1 MPKHAIVFVAIT
13 VLLDTIGFGL
23 ILPVQPALLVE
34 LTGESVSR
42 VATYGGWLA
51 FVYAVMQFIFAP
63 VLGNLSDRF
72 GRRPVLLL
80 AIGSLGVDYLIMGFA
95 PTLGWLFV
103 GRTLAGIAGASFTPA
118 YAYVADISPP
128 EKRAQSFGILG
139 AMFGTGFIVG
149 PALGGFL
156 GGLGTRAPFFAAA
169 ALSLANVTYGLFV
182 LPESLPADRRRSFH
196 WRRANP
202 LGMLAQMRRH
212 PVVLG
217 LLGALF
223 LWMVG
228 HQVMPATW
236 AFYTKFRFGW
246 SEATIGASLALTG
259 VIVIVSQ
266 ATLLRFVVPRLGERR
281 GALMAIAI
289 AGVGYVGYATAT
301 AGWMMFAWLS
311 TWFFGA
317 LMMPTTNAL
326 MSHRVAPD
334 AQGELQGAV
343 ASLYSLSSIIGPPLM
358 TQLFSRFSAPDAAVH
373 FPGAAFLTA
382 AVLAGGCL
390 ALYWTTT
397 REREASPGLR
407 APDYEQRSANL
418 SRDTARERA
427 GTP

>member
-1 MPKHAIVFVAIT
+1 MRPPRKHAIVFIAVT

-51 FVYAVMQFIFAP
+51 FVYAIMQFVCAP
-63 VLGNLSDRF
+63 VLGNLSDRY
-72 GRRPVLLL
+72 GRRPVLLF
-80 AIGSLGVDYLIMGFA
+80 AVGSLGVDYLIMGLA

-118 YAYVADISPP
+118 YAYVADVAPP
-128 EKRAQSFGILG
+128 ERRAQSFGIVG
-139 AMFGTGFIVG
+139 AMFGTGFILG
-149 PALGGFL
+149 PALGGLL
-156 GGLGTRAPFFAAA
+156 GGLGPRAPFFAAA
-169 ALSLANVTYGLFV
+169 ALSLTNVTYGYFV
-182 LPESLPADRRRSFH
+182 LPESLPPERRRPFD

-202 LGMLAQMRRH
+202 LGTLAQMRKH

-217 LLGALF
+217 VLGALF

-236 AFYTKFRFGW
+236 SFYTKFRFGW
-246 SEATIGASLALTG
+246 SEAMIGASLALVG
-259 VIVIVSQ
+259 AIMVVSQ
-266 ATLLRFVVPRLGERR
+266 ATLLRYIVPRLGERR
-281 GALMAIAI
+281 GALLGIAI
-289 AGVGYVGYATAT
+289 AGIGYLGYATAT

-317 LMMPTTNAL
+317 IVMPTTNAL

-343 ASLYSLSSIIGPPLM
+343 ASLFSLSSIVGPPLM
-358 TQLFSRFSAPDAAVH
+358 TQLFSRFAAPDARVH
-373 FPGAAFLTA
+373 FPGAAFLA
-382 AVLAGGCL
+382 AALLTGACL
-390 ALYWTTT
+390 ALYWAAT
-397 REREASPGLR
+397 REETAELPEAQIAQP
-407 APDYEQRSANL
+407 
-418 SRDTARERA
+418 
-427 GTP
+427 